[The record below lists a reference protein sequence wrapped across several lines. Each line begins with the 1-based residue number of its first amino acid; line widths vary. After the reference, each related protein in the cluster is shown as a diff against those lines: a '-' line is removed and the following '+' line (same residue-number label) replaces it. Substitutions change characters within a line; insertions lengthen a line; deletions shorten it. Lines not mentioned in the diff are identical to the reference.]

1 MSMNWKKKLSSRK
14 FWAGVVGFITPI
26 LILLN
31 VPESEIVTISALISS
46 CGTLVAY
53 IISEGYV
60 DAMHSEEDVT
70 KNDN

>member
-1 MSMNWKKKLSSRK
+1 MNWKKKLSSRK

>member
-1 MSMNWKKKLSSRK
+1 MNWKKKLSSRK

-60 DAMHSEEDVT
+60 DAMHSEEIT

>member
-1 MSMNWKKKLSSRK
+1 MNWKKKLSSRK

-31 VPESEIVTISALISS
+31 VPESEIVTISALVSS

-60 DAMHSEEDVT
+60 DAMHSEEMT
-70 KNDN
+70 ENDN

>member
-1 MSMNWKKKLSSRK
+1 MNWKKKLSSRK
-14 FWAGVVGFITPI
+14 FWAGVVGLITPI

-31 VPESEIVTISALISS
+31 VPESEIVTISALILS